1 MISPDTILSDPNAR
15 NRRYLRDRREFNA
28 KMFLYGAVAG
38 RRCLARRLSDQDT
51 QHLDRYEARLVYITV
66 IIVIFSVLDAIL
78 TLHLLSLGAT
88 EWNPF
93 MQQLIESDT
102 RLFVIVKM
110 ALTGWGVVCLVALG
124 KRRLFRLFTKEHLL
138 HLLLIGYG
146 GLVAYEVVLLSI
158 L

>member
-1 MISPDTILSDPNAR
+1 MSETNIR
-15 NRRYLRDRREFNA
+15 NRRTLRDRREFTA
-28 KMFLYGAVAG
+28 KMVLYGAVAG

-51 QHLDRYEARLVYITV
+51 QQIDHYEAKLVYITV
-66 IIVIFSVLDAIL
+66 IIVIFSVLDAVL

-110 ALTGWGVVCLVALG
+110 TLTCWGVVCLVALG
-124 KRRLFRLFTKEHLL
+124 KRRLFWLFTNQHLL
-138 HLLLIGYG
+138 HLLLVGYFC
-146 GLVAYEVVLLSI
+146 LIVYEVTLLSI